1 MSNENIVSIQLPE
14 KDLQKV
20 LESLKTINE
29 VLSPYLLALT
39 PQERQNLPKMSDK
52 TFPFVEKSLEYCKSN
67 PEFAPAYMNI
77 EELSID
83 LKAVEDLT
91 QIYRIVEQLS
101 EGLNDTIMLSG
112 SEAYTSA
119 LTYYNSIKQ
128 ATKINVPKAKAIFE
142 DLKKRFE
149 GQGKKEK

>member
-1 MSNENIVSIQLPE
+1 MSNENVVSIKIPE
-14 KDLQKV
+14 NELEKV
-20 LESLKTINE
+20 LASLKVVNE
-29 VLSPYLLALT
+29 VLQPYLLALT
-39 PQERQNLPKMSDK
+39 PQDRQNLPKMSDK

-67 PEFAPAYMNI
+67 PEFAPAYLNV

-83 LKAVEDLT
+83 FKAVEDLT
-91 QIYRIVEQLS
+91 QIYRIIEQLS